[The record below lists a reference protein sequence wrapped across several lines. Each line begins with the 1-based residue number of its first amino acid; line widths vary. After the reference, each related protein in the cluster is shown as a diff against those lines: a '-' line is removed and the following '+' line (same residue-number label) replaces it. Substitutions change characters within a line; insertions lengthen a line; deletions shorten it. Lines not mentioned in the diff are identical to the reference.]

1 MRMLIWVAF
10 SDKHHTWKGCEV
22 TVPAVTMNRIEAL
35 LKDNELDCR
44 LDEEGNLSLPL
55 VGLYFNF
62 EIIKPGGIL
71 RIFGA
76 WRGAAQDAETI
87 KRLQDYIA
95 ALHIQTVYF
104 PKFFILYDKDDS
116 ARLAYEYCMPVG
128 SGLTDEQLDDIA
140 FEVMQTTVWV
150 ERELRKAFPD
160 LVTWDP
166 GNQGEV

>member
-1 MRMLIWVAF
+1 MLIWVAF

-35 LKDNELDCR
+35 LKNNELDCR
-44 LDEEGNLSLPL
+44 LEEEGNLSLPL

>member
-1 MRMLIWVAF
+1 M
-10 SDKHHTWKGCEV
+10 

-35 LKDNELDCR
+35 LKNNELDCR

>member
-35 LKDNELDCR
+35 LKNNELDCR

-95 ALHIQTVYF
+95 AVHIQTVYF